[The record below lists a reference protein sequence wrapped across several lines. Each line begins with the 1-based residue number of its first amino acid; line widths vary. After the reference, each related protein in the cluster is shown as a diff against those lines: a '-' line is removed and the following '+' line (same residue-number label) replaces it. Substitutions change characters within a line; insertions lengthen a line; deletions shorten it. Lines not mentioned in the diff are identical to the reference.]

1 MRIILT
7 LSCAWSLMP
16 TWPCSLDS
24 SSAMRCSSLET
35 VLWRSETAESVIG
48 AIMWIC
54 GQSAGGRYV
63 VIRGRR
69 DGRRGGAQWQV
80 QEMSTRVDSFGVGSL
95 RARLD
100 GCTDSRAAVS
110 PSANDVVRRNW
121 FLATAVTVQDR
132 TAVDECCR
140 TSCTSVY
147 KSKDFIRTRGVVQ
160 RMSKSSPGQRGTE
173 RCTCEYQA
181 RTRRDSV
188 QGIKLAG

>member
-7 LSCAWSLMP
+7 LSCAWFLMP

-110 PSANDVVRRNW
+110 VPNDWLGLER
-121 FLATAVTVQDR
+121 LGIGTADFW
-132 TAVDECCR
+132 
-140 TSCTSVY
+140 TST
-147 KSKDFIRTRGVVQ
+147 
-160 RMSKSSPGQRGTE
+160 SSPVTILV
-173 RCTCEYQA
+173 
-181 RTRRDSV
+181 DS
-188 QGIKLAG
+188 A